1 VSRQRYFK
9 LTPKGRAPRVTRV
22 WPADSD
28 GAAFDVLLLL
38 SFALGLLFA
47 AASFPEA
54 RYSRAY
60 LLLGMACVLLVW
72 LSLVAGKPRRAG
84 ARR

>member
-1 VSRQRYFK
+1 MIRG
-9 LTPKGRAPRVTRV
+9 TA
-22 WPADSD
+22 
-28 GAAFDVLLLL
+28 LL
-38 SFALGLLFA
+38 SFALGLLIA

-60 LLLGMACVLLVW
+60 QLLGMACVLLVW
-72 LSLVAGKPRRAG
+72 LSMVAGKPRRAG